1 MRNFLSKN
9 TSLKILSV
17 LLAISLWIY
26 VSYRGESEMSI
37 EAILEF
43 KNIPAGMEILRQSQR
58 KVTVNVQG
66 YEQAMHRLRQSDVHV
81 LVDMSTAKKGDNQ
94 ISLDKDMVLLP
105 RSLKVQRLEPT
116 AIKIAL
122 DETVS
127 RVVPVR
133 PHITGIPEKP
143 FALTGIKNSPA
154 SVKIE
159 GPRSEVEKISLL
171 RTDPIDITGFD
182 DDLTQTVKLNLS
194 GKSVRPDVSEIT
206 VSLSIRKGHK

>member
-37 EAILEF
+37 EALLEF